1 MQNRWRGRLVLP
13 KFILA
18 SILVIVALFGLH
30 QEAIAGV
37 TGKIIGIVTDATTGE
52 ALPAANILITGTE
65 MGAAADETGYYLI
78 LNVSP
83 GIYSLESR
91 VMGYTSVIKT
101 GVEVIADHTT
111 PVNFEL
117 EPTVIVGEGITV
129 TAKREV
135 IKMDVSSSII
145 TAKSEDITAIPLV
158 TDVGQFIN
166 MQEGVDDWEIRGGGM
181 DQTAFMTDGLMLV
194 DNRSNSMLMMPNL
207 STIKELNIIKGGFNA
222 EYGNVRSGVINVI
235 TKDAPTD
242 AYHGSINARYIPAH
256 YKHRGPSVF
265 DWKSY
270 MLRPYLDTTTLS
282 NGMNVAFDGYAA
294 WIDEYGE
301 DAAADTIDQYY
312 SESWVG
318 WTEYA
323 AGAGMTPEEARD
335 LFIWLHNAEGADEL
349 AEAMGYDGPSRD
361 RSYGDKPDYKL
372 DVSFGGPFPGLG
384 EKLAFLASYSTDY
397 QMFGLPVTQDHEYWH
412 DWNASLK
419 LTSRLTRDIKF
430 SLEGMMETIY
440 TVAASMN
447 GEGNNDAALHGGVDV
462 YGRGDPCGP
471 MWDGDDVFSAQY
483 ANYEQDILELYYPA
497 ALAPYNIYK
506 KMFGFSMDHVLS
518 ENIFYTLRVTYIN
531 SENENN
537 AYMGTK
543 NVEGI
548 SERDLTKKWTLPGP
562 TGIQVGEEPFGYM
575 VELGPLEMV
584 EGSWYGAHCAGAVD
598 TSWTKTINVKFD
610 LTAQIDRYNE
620 IKTGF
625 DFNRDD
631 MYEFAQK
638 NRWESTWENWE
649 LEWNH
654 QPIRMGAYIQDK
666 LEFQGFIANIGLR
679 MDYNNPNCE
688 WPVLDRYSYYLEAF
702 YKDTLRSDNPP
713 PEIMEPA
720 EKQIQFSP
728 RLGIS
733 HPITE
738 NAKLYFNYGHFYSMP
753 SSITMY
759 RQHWGK
765 ASDPVGFLGNPSA
778 AMPRTVAYELGVDFN
793 IGELFRLHVA
803 GYYKD
808 VDRQTDWVW
817 YTNYD
822 VTVDYAT
829 VENNW
834 YEDIRGFEFKFEKRL
849 GRYVRGWINYDYMVA
864 TEGRVGR
871 NHYYEDRVLQTFEG
885 LHDPFQEKPL
895 PQPKMNANIRFL
907 TPEDWGPALGGFDL
921 SFFYEWEAGWYMTWD
936 PIQPD
941 NPRFYMNLQWQPWR
955 TLDARLSKSINFA
968 GTNLILFAEV
978 QNLLDWK
985 YLSTEG
991 FEDDRDQQDY
1001 LKSLKLPLYNEP
1013 GFEAYEGGN
1022 DKVGDLKSD
1031 SKPYINNPNIEF
1043 LAFHHTRSF
1052 ALGLSFE
1059 F

>member
-30 QEAIAGV
+30 QEAMAGV

-83 GIYSLESR
+83 GIYSLEAR
-91 VMGYTSVIKT
+91 VMGYTSITKT
-101 GVEVIADHTT
+101 RVEVIADHTT
-111 PVNFEL
+111 PLNFEL

-129 TAKREV
+129 TAKREI
-135 IKMDVSSSII
+135 IKMDVSSSIT
-145 TAKSEDITAIPLV
+145 TAKSEDITAVPLV

-242 AYHGSINARYIPAH
+242 AYHGTVNARYIPAH
-256 YKHRGPSVF
+256 YKHRGPSIF
-265 DWKSY
+265 DWDSW

-282 NGMNVAFDGYAA
+282 NGMNVAFDGYDA
-294 WIDEYGE
+294 WKDEYGDE
-301 DAAADTIDQYY
+301 AGQDTIDQYY
-312 SESWVG
+312 QDTWVG
-318 WTEYA
+318 WDEYA

-335 LFIWLHNAEGADEL
+335 LFIWLHCAEGWEEL
-349 AEAMGYDGPSRD
+349 AEQMGYDGPSRD

-372 DVSFGGPFPGLG
+372 DFSFGGPFPGLG
-384 EKLAFLASYSTDY
+384 DKLAFLASYSTDY
-397 QMFGLPVTQDHEYWH
+397 QLFGLPVTQDHEYWH

-419 LTSRLTRDIKF
+419 LTSRLTKDIKV
-430 SLEGMMETIY
+430 SLEGMMERIY
-440 TVAASMN
+440 SVAAFMN
-447 GEGNNDAALHGGVDV
+447 GEEAGYIGDVWNYSFGNPG
-462 YGRGDPCGP
+462 GP
-471 MWDGDDVFSAQY
+471 MWNGDDVFSTQY
-483 ANYEQDILELYYPA
+483 PNGEGDYRLLYYPA
-497 ALAPYNIYK
+497 ALAPYNVYK
-506 KMFGFSMDHVLS
+506 SMFGFSMDHVLS
-518 ENIFYTLRVTYIN
+518 ENIFYTLRISYIT

-537 AYMGTK
+537 AFMGTE
-543 NVEGI
+543 NVDGI
-548 SERDLTKKWTLPGP
+548 PERDTNNTWTLPGP
-562 TGIQVGEEPFGYM
+562 TGIVVGEEPFGYM
-575 VELGPLEMV
+575 TALGPLLTT
-584 EGSWYGAHCAGAVD
+584 EGSYYGAHCAGAVD
-598 TSWTKTINVKFD
+598 TSWIKTINVKFD

-625 DFNRDD
+625 VFNRDD
-631 MYEFAQK
+631 MYEYAK
-638 NRWESTWENWE
+638 KIRWESPHENWTID
-649 LEWNH
+649 WDH
-654 QPIRMGAYIQDK
+654 QPIRIGAYVQDK
-666 LEFQGFIANIGLR
+666 LEFQGFIANLGLR
-679 MDYNNPNCE
+679 LDYNNPNCD
-688 WPVLDRYSYYLEAF
+688 WPVLDRYSRYLESF

-713 PEIMEPA
+713 SEVMEPA
-720 EKQIQFSP
+720 ESQIQFSP

-738 NAKLYFNYGHFYSMP
+738 NAKLYFNYGHFYSMAP
-753 SSITMY
+753 SVTMY
-759 RQHWGK
+759 RIHWGRAAAPLK
-765 ASDPVGFLGNPSA
+765 ILGNPSA
-778 AMPRTVAYELGVDFN
+778 AMPKTVAYELGVDFN
-793 IGELFRLHVA
+793 IGEMFRLHVA

-822 VTVDYAT
+822 QTVDYAT
-829 VENNW
+829 IENNW
-834 YEDIRGFEFKFEKRL
+834 YEDIRGFEIKLEKRL
-849 GRYVRGWINYDYMVA
+849 GRFVRGWINYDYMVH

-871 NHYYEDRVLQTFEG
+871 QHYYENPVLQRTEG
-885 LHDPFQEKPL
+885 LQDPFQEKPL
-895 PQPKMNANIRFL
+895 PQPKLNANIRFL
-907 TPEDWGPALGGFDL
+907 TPDDWGPALGGFDL

-936 PIQPD
+936 PVQPS

-968 GTNLILFAEV
+968 GTKMILFAEV
-978 QNLLDWK
+978 RNLFDWR
-985 YLSTEG
+985 YLSTDG
-991 FEDDRDQQDY
+991 FENSTSDQDDY
-1001 LKSLKLPLYNEP
+1001 LKSLRLPMYNEP

-1022 DKVGDLKSD
+1022 DKVGDLSSD
-1031 SKPYINNPNIEF
+1031 GKPWIDDPNIEF
-1043 LAFHHTRSF
+1043 FAFHNPRSF
-1052 ALGLSFE
+1052 ALGLSFD